1 MEGINAQ
8 VLEPGSPLDDEDE
21 LDLPGTDEENTP
33 GDLCEDSQIQPS
45 MDCGGSDVEADP
57 IPDYGADEDSQIV
70 EATPHE
76 GDLESQPDQ
85 HAMDGHESGDDGSKH
100 AIRDDR
106 ETKTPSPVLIHI
118 SDTPIKASDYDVK
131 MEAAA
136 ADHKASRAEIEEQI
150 SEISQQ
156 LNNAKKQLSSQ
167 FPGKIVL
174 PFAFFCFFWLGYSLN
189 HNPQNSNV
197 LLVVPQT
204 QLSGLRRARQPPASK
219 TGGSASS
226 SASPAIPVLES
237 LPFGTET
244 FETQVLP
251 STEMEDLATHLA
263 RESQQPEPVVP
274 SAPVVP

>member
-1 MEGINAQ
+1 MLWLWNLEMVAKSFMVSKSIRLENIHFQQRKTIQNILICDLNHGCSSHWKVDAALSVINVIWPKE
-8 VLEPGSPLDDEDE
+8 VLQGFIQRRHGS
-21 LDLPGTDEENTP
+21 
-33 GDLCEDSQIQPS
+33 
-45 MDCGGSDVEADP
+45 
-57 IPDYGADEDSQIV
+57 
-70 EATPHE
+70 
-76 GDLESQPDQ
+76 
-85 HAMDGHESGDDGSKH
+85 
-100 AIRDDR
+100 IRLLLTGQAYR
-106 ETKTPSPVLIHI
+106 WKVWTQSF
-118 SDTPIKASDYDVK
+118 
-131 MEAAA
+131 
-136 ADHKASRAEIEEQI
+136 